1 MAFIKHVGRMGDR
14 KLCVLFRQ
22 VPGEDHMCLIIH
34 PEVLPAHWQD
44 AIQKVIESDIGQT
57 ADELAN
63 AMHRSLLPDGRPI
76 LETLHNER
84 MIKKVRTADVIMT
97 PTTNSSIRLDELNK
111 MLNEMKQGDEAI
123 KRMAQNDASRGM
135 VEPGVKRAAE
145 AAYKKDRA
153 EKADPN
159 YVAPPVLKAGQ
170 DGALTDRD
178 IAANMFG
185 GGGMGNLGDM
195 LAQAKAMELNAK
207 QMVAEAAR
215 MKKDAE
221 RMDPTVNAKN
231 AKKAP
236 PVAVAEPAPVPK
248 ARRAKAKVAD
258 ATAQ

>member
-1 MAFIKHVGRMGDR
+1 MGDR

-178 IAANMFG
+178 IAANM
-185 GGGMGNLGDM
+185 

-258 ATAQ
+258 AAAQ